1 MKYND
6 TTVVIGAGPYGLSIA
21 AHLKARNMPVCVFGK
36 PMEFWRTMP
45 REMYLKSS
53 WSAIS
58 LSFPGSAYSIEHY
71 ATATGTR
78 EQKPVPL
85 PYFLD
90 YCSWFQEQTVPAIDP
105 VYVQRLSHDG
115 QLFRLELA
123 DGRAIEAGQ
132 VVVATGIAP
141 FAYIPT
147 FARDLPPTL
156 ASHTQAHADL
166 SPFQGRRVA
175 VVGRGQSAL
184 EYAALLHEAGA
195 EVEVIARG
203 PLIWISRK
211 LYNRTGPLK
220 RLFYPPSDVGPP
232 GINWLVHFPL
242 LFSHLP
248 EQIRSGIDRRSVR
261 PAGAQWLRSRVEG
274 KLRLTERT
282 EIVRA
287 AAKGQGVY
295 CELSDGTTREVDHIF
310 LGTGYEASLD
320 KLDFI
325 DPALRSQ
332 IQDSDGYP
340 VQNSAFESSVPH
352 LYFVGALAAY
362 TFGPLYR
369 FVVGASTAA
378 YRITRHISQPALTGK
393 AGRML
398 QKPVKGALQDATSHA
413 VGSRIAGQ

>member
-90 YCSWFQEQTVPAIDP
+90 YCSWFQE
-105 VYVQRLSHDG
+105 LSHDG

-175 VVGRGQSAL
+175 VVGR
-184 EYAALLHEAGA
+184 
-195 EVEVIARG
+195 ARWNM
-203 PLIWISRK
+203 PLYYMR
-211 LYNRTGPLK
+211 
-220 RLFYPPSDVGPP
+220 P
-232 GINWLVHFPL
+232 G
-242 LFSHLP
+242 
-248 EQIRSGIDRRSVR
+248 
-261 PAGAQWLRSRVEG
+261 LRS
-274 KLRLTERT
+274 KSLRADPSSGSVASSMT
-282 EIVRA
+282 A
-287 AAKGQGVY
+287 QG
-295 CELSDGTTREVDHIF
+295 R
-310 LGTGYEASLD
+310 
-320 KLDFI
+320 
-325 DPALRSQ
+325 
-332 IQDSDGYP
+332 
-340 VQNSAFESSVPH
+340 
-352 LYFVGALAAY
+352 
-362 TFGPLYR
+362 
-369 FVVGASTAA
+369 
-378 YRITRHISQPALTGK
+378 
-393 AGRML
+393 
-398 QKPVKGALQDATSHA
+398 
-413 VGSRIAGQ
+413 